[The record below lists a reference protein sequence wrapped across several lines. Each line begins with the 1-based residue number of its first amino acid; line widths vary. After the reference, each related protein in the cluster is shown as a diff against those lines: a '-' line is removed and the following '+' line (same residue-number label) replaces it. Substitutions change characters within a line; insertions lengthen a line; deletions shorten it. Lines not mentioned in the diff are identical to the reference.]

1 VDGRTLTRLRLA
13 FVALGVVLLLPL
25 ALLVRSAAERL
36 EEQRK
41 LKHEVVAER
50 IFDEMERELVALLER
65 ERARSSDAYAATN
78 TRPETWAPFMVGYFV
93 HDGAGARVTAADL
106 LSDEREQA
114 VASAAQLAW
123 AQWEPGNRAPA
134 VAGKLAWA
142 QWEPGN
148 HAPAVA
154 GTAASSDRMLTPSQ
168 ERTSGA
174 NEAAKRAIGAE
185 SKKKGG
191 KAGDDDEL
199 LLLNPYSNQEA
210 VLRKLNRAQT
220 KNRAPSKDDVQE
232 RDDKGGDDP
241 LSGMDDL

>member
-134 VAGKLAWA
+134 AAA
-142 QWEPGN
+142 
-148 HAPAVA
+148 
-154 GTAASSDRMLTPSQ
+154 TAASSDRMLTPSQ

>member
-93 HDGAGARVTAADL
+93 HDGANARVTAADL
-106 LSDEREQA
+106 LTGEREQA

-123 AQWEPGNRAPA
+123 AQWEPANRAPA
-134 VAGKLAWA
+134 AAA
-142 QWEPGN
+142 
-148 HAPAVA
+148 
-154 GTAASSDRMLTPSQ
+154 TAASLDRMLTPSQ
-168 ERTSGA
+168 ERTPGA
-174 NEAAKRAIGAE
+174 NEAAKPAMNAE
-185 SKKKGG
+185 SKKKGD
-191 KAGDDDEL
+191 KAGDGDDL
-199 LLLNPYSNQEA
+199 LLLNPYSKQEA

-220 KNRAPSKDDVQE
+220 KNRLPTKDDVQE